1 MMPMR
6 MILAGL
12 LLGAV
17 AGCGSLDRG
26 EAGWQHV
33 SGIAKTVMKRKA
45 EAAAPVAE
53 PTRAELAAFKQPILE
68 IVSEGGRLFLVP
80 IARRDGAEI
89 WSTATRQTVTLR
101 SGQIRATRGF
111 GDADIIEATGP
122 DLARLSAGGR
132 YERSFTKL
140 DGADQP
146 IRTVMACEAK
156 PAGAETVEIK
166 GLAYN
171 TRKIQE
177 ICESG
182 GEVFDNIFWLDAS
195 GIRKSRQYLGDAIG
209 YVTVSRVID

>member
-12 LLGAV
+12 LLGSV

-33 SGIAKTVMKRKA
+33 SGMAKTIIKRKS
-45 EAAAPVAE
+45 EAATPLAE

-68 IVSEGGRLFLVP
+68 ILSPNGRLFLVP
-80 IARRDGAEI
+80 VARRDGAEI
-89 WSTATRQTVTLR
+89 WSTATRQTVLLR

-132 YERSFTKL
+132 YDRSFTKL

-146 IRTVMACEAK
+146 IRTVMACQAK
-156 PAGAETVEIK
+156 PVGAETVDIK

-171 TRKIQE
+171 TRKIE
-177 ICESG
+177 ETCESD
-182 GEVFDNIFWLDAS
+182 GEVFETVFWLDAS
-195 GIRKSRQYLGDAIG
+195 GVRKSRQYLGDDIG
-209 YVTVSRVID
+209 YVTVSHVID

>member
-1 MMPMR
+1 MRPMR
-6 MILAGL
+6 MILSGL

-45 EAAAPVAE
+45 EATAPVAE
-53 PTRAELAAFKQPILE
+53 PTRAELAAFRQPILE
-68 IVSEGGRLFLVP
+68 IESTSGRLFLVP
-80 IARRDGAEI
+80 ISRRDGAEI
-89 WSTATRQTVTLR
+89 WATATRQTVTMR

-111 GDADIIEATGP
+111 GDADIIEASGP
-122 DLARLSAGGR
+122 DIARLSAGGR

-146 IRTVMACEAK
+146 IRTLMACEAHA
-156 PAGAETVEIK
+156 AGTESVEIK

-171 TRKIQE
+171 TRKVQE
-177 ICESG
+177 ICELDSATF
-182 GEVFDNIFWLDAS
+182 ENVFWLDAS
-195 GIRKSRQYLGDAIG
+195 GIRKSRQYLGDDIG